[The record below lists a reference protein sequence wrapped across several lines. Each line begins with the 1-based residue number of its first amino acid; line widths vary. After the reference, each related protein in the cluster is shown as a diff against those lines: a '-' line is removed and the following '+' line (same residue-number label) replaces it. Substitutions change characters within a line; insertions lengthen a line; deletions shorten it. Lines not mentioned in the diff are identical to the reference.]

1 MNSPQLRKE
10 RRDFRFPLHLPVLV
24 RMPPLKE
31 MHARSENISM
41 GGILLSSAFPIPEG
55 SAVEVSIGVDH
66 TADPGILLSA
76 QGKVLR
82 VHPKDTGEF
91 ELAIR
96 LDSSF
101 TLPRSKAGSVYT
113 VPQLFRSQPRRSN
126 FYGRESGISRK
137 IRSRPP
143 HSRIATNFQA
153 PAASSRTWPGKP
165 KPNHA
170 ARPRSNHAARRTN
183 VKRVR
188 AFPQRTLYPLRNRSP
203 RQTKTTGEG

>member
-41 GGILLSSAFPIPEG
+41 GGILLSSAFLIPEG

-82 VHPKDTGEF
+82 VRPKDTGEF

-101 TLPRSKAGSVYT
+101 TLPRSKAGSVARPPV
-113 VPQLFRSQPRRSN
+113 VPITASQIQFLRPRERDKPEDKKPSASLAHCNQLPGARSQLQDL
-126 FYGRESGISRK
+126 
-137 IRSRPP
+137 
-143 HSRIATNFQA
+143 A
-153 PAASSRTWPGKP
+153 W
-165 KPNHA
+165 
-170 ARPRSNHAARRTN
+170 
-183 VKRVR
+183 
-188 AFPQRTLYPLRNRSP
+188 
-203 RQTKTTGEG
+203 QTET

>member
-1 MNSPQLRKE
+1 MISPEPRKE

-41 GGILLSSAFPIPEG
+41 GGILLSSAFLIPEG

-66 TADPGILLSA
+66 MPDPGILLSA

-82 VHPKDTGEF
+82 VRPKDTGEF

-101 TLPRSKAGSVYT
+101 SLPRSKANSV
-113 VPQLFRSQPRRSN
+113 
-126 FYGRESGISRK
+126 
-137 IRSRPP
+137 SRPP
-143 HSRIATNFQA
+143 ARMEDSRKEDSRIEASLDPGSRLRASRVQA
-153 PAASSRTWPGKP
+153 VQPAEKKAL
-165 KPNHA
+165 A
-170 ARPRSNHAARRTN
+170 AAAAHSNSFLSHSDLAW
-183 VKRVR
+183 
-188 AFPQRTLYPLRNRSP
+188 
-203 RQTKTTGEG
+203 QTET